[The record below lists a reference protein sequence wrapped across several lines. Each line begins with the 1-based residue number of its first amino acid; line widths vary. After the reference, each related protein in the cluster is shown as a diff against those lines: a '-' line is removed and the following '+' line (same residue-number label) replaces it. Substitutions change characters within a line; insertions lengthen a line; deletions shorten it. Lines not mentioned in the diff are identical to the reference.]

1 MQFSPLINSDSQAFN
16 LLIIN
21 KLPFALL
28 ILDEDKKIVEI
39 NEKFAQIINSST
51 KEELLGKYF
60 PDLLANDES
69 EKFEN
74 TLLNQASENRLKT
87 TLLTF
92 DGKDLLVELD
102 IQLLDFQGNKGWQ
115 IVILSSK
122 EKEKSP
128 ALSTYSNQYFQE
140 IIEATPFYIYAI
152 DREYRL
158 TAANK
163 VWLDSY
169 ERFLGFRPKI
179 GDFLLNHNKEL
190 IKKVFKARYD
200 RALRGEKFS
209 FEEKLE
215 NKNEI
220 KYYEVNFSPIYLN
233 EQIEGVLIIA
243 RDKTLDKLAEIKIA
257 QSEKKYRDLMDLAND
272 MIFLVDTENQ
282 HIIHVNQ
289 KAMRVLGYT
298 WEDLVNQPFIK
309 IVPPELQFHYQNLFE
324 EYIKWHKPVLED
336 IIFMTKKGKRLVV
349 DVNSN
354 VLTIEGKTVMQGVF
368 RDITEKVENQ
378 QKIQNLKDFYE
389 SILNNIPI
397 EISVFDIEN
406 RFLYINPKAIKDD
419 QLREWL
425 VGKTLEDY
433 YTFRKLDREAD
444 HFRFEVLRRA
454 RNEKESIQFEEEFK
468 RANTPKVFVLRG
480 IKPIFDEKGK
490 FLMTITTGENITYLK
505 NAQEELKIS
514 NEKFRNLVET
524 STDWVWELD
533 ENNIYIY
540 SSPKV
545 QEMLGYQPEEILG
558 KTPFDFMNP
567 QEAER
572 MRNISAQLG
581 EAKEPFSLL
590 DNTMLHKDGRE
601 VYVETNGV
609 PIFDEKGIFRGFRG
623 IDRDISQK
631 KIAESLLNQTL
642 QELKARNFELDSF
655 VYKVSHD
662 LRAPLTSIMGL
673 ISLMKDEND
682 MSILKNYL
690 TLAEN
695 RAVKL
700 DNFIKT
706 ILSYSKAL
714 KEKVKIKK
722 INFRKVVKQCFED
735 LKYMPNA
742 TLISLKIK
750 IEGNTEFYNDEF
762 RINTILKNFIS
773 NAIKY
778 INPSLK
784 ANQIWVSVQLSE
796 NQAIIK
802 IVDNGI
808 GIESELLPK
817 IFDMFFRA
825 TDKSEGS
832 GLGLYIVKQNL
843 EQLKGKVEVKSKKGE
858 GTEITLI
865 LPNLKPSNAP
875 K

>member
-1 MQFSPLINSDSQAFN
+1 
-16 LLIIN
+16 
-21 KLPFALL
+21 
-28 ILDEDKKIVEI
+28 
-39 NEKFAQIINSST
+39 
-51 KEELLGKYF
+51 
-60 PDLLANDES
+60 
-69 EKFEN
+69 
-74 TLLNQASENRLKT
+74 
-87 TLLTF
+87 
-92 DGKDLLVELD
+92 
-102 IQLLDFQGNKGWQ
+102 
-115 IVILSSK
+115 
-122 EKEKSP
+122 
-128 ALSTYSNQYFQE
+128 
-140 IIEATPFYIYAI
+140 
-152 DREYRL
+152 
-158 TAANK
+158 
-163 VWLDSY
+163 
-169 ERFLGFRPKI
+169 
-179 GDFLLNHNKEL
+179 
-190 IKKVFKARYD
+190 
-200 RALRGEKFS
+200 
-209 FEEKLE
+209 
-215 NKNEI
+215 
-220 KYYEVNFSPIYLN
+220 
-233 EQIEGVLIIA
+233 
-243 RDKTLDKLAEIKIA
+243 
-257 QSEKKYRDLMDLAND
+257 
-272 MIFLVDTENQ
+272 
-282 HIIHVNQ
+282 
-289 KAMRVLGYT
+289 MRVLGYT